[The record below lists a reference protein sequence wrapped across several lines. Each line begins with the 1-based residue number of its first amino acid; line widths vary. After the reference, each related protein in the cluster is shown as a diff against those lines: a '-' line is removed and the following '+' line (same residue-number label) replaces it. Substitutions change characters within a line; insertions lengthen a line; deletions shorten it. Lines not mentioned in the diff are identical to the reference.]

1 MCSGYILGHMS
12 IMYAAV
18 ANAMIYVHKNIT
30 MQRGCL
36 YQTYV
41 DRRSEYY
48 LEQQSVSMDV
58 C

>member
-1 MCSGYILGHMS
+1 
-12 IMYAAV
+12 MYAAV
-18 ANAMIYVHKNIT
+18 ANVMIYVHKNIT

-58 C
+58 H